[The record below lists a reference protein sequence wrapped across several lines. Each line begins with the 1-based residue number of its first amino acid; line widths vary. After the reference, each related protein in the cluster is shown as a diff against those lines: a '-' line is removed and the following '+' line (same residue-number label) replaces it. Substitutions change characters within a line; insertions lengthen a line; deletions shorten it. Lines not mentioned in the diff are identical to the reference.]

1 VLHFDD
7 LAGLGFR
14 LVAVAAVFDEIG
26 DHDARWFTDIGGAFV
41 VVDDDGPVRDH
52 AGQYAA
58 WFERHGVIAVLQ
70 RPDARI
76 FGTATDGREVG
87 ALISKLRE
95 AMSDRRRETV
105 TTSAGPTGRGRGSS
119 SA

>member
-7 LAGLGFR
+7 LVGLGFR
-14 LVAVAAVFDEIG
+14 LVAVAAVFDEIF
-26 DHDARWFTDIGGAFV
+26 DDDARWFTDIGGAFV

-87 ALISKLRE
+87 ALIAGLR
-95 AMSDRRRETV
+95 AALTL
-105 TTSAGPTGRGRGSS
+105 AGSS
-119 SA
+119 AASPGG